1 LLRQRQPARSRRNQR
16 APLFLSSKEAW
27 QVSLLAES
35 YTLEQ
40 IQRWTLE
47 PSVLIDADNGEVL
60 PINRLYPW
68 TEPAA

>member
-1 LLRQRQPARSRRNQR
+1 
-16 APLFLSSKEAW
+16 
-27 QVSLLAES
+27 LAES

-60 PINRLYPW
+60 TINRLYPW
-68 TEPAA
+68 TNPPPNLQNITPNG